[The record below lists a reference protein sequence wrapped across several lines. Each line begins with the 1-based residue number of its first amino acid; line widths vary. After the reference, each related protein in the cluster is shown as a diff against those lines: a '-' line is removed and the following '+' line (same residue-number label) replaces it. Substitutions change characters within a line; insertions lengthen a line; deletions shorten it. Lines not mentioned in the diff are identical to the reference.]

1 MKEKEKEKEP
11 GAQPGHRDAHGHT
24 VKISEKALRLKAEEE
39 ARQKEADELNRLL
52 DEKLVRCRL
61 NTEPTI
67 VRSAG
72 PMASANAACRWD
84 QFSAQPWFTEFAYR
98 WTAHYSRYSRIALFG
113 GCQGPNASEEDRR
126 IGKSLFQQNALL
138 RKQITTMEARLLE
151 MAKIDRPFARAFA
164 LRWGFFW
171 TSLRLSLR
179 AIFVAARFG
188 RGLAVE
194 VGI

>member
-1 MKEKEKEKEP
+1 
-11 GAQPGHRDAHGHT
+11 
-24 VKISEKALRLKAEEE
+24 
-39 ARQKEADELNRLL
+39 
-52 DEKLVRCRL
+52 
-61 NTEPTI
+61 
-67 VRSAG
+67 
-72 PMASANAACRWD
+72 
-84 QFSAQPWFTEFAYR
+84 
-98 WTAHYSRYSRIALFG
+98 
-113 GCQGPNASEEDRR
+113 
-126 IGKSLFQQNALL
+126 
-138 RKQITTMEARLLE
+138 MEARLLE